1 MGFLTLTRL
10 PVGQITGDVPT
21 MGASAW
27 SWPLVGLV
35 IGALSALV
43 WCVALRLG
51 LPALPAATLACLCLT
66 VLTGGLHEDG
76 LADLADGFW
85 GGRDRERRLEIMRD
99 SRIGSYGA
107 LAIVFSVLIS
117 AGSLASLA
125 PHDGA
130 LALIALST
138 ASRAAMPLALHLMPP
153 ARSDGLGRAAGTVA
167 PRAVVVAL
175 VIGLLSLTMIG
186 LWPGLMAAAI
196 MAATGFAL
204 ALLALRKIGGQ
215 TGDVLGAL
223 QQVTELAG
231 WLALAALLGQA

>member
-10 PVGQITGDVPT
+10 PAGRIAGDVPA

-35 IGALSALV
+35 LGALSALV
-43 WCVALRLG
+43 WSVALRLG
-51 LPALPAATLACLCLT
+51 LPTLPAATLACLCLT
-66 VLTGGLHEDG
+66 VLAGGLHEDG

-85 GGRDRERRLEIMRD
+85 GGRERERRLEIMRD

-107 LAIVFSVLIS
+107 LAISFSVLIS
-117 AGSLASLA
+117 VGSLASLA
-125 PHDGA
+125 PRDGA
-130 LALIALST
+130 LALIAVSS

-153 ARSDGLGRAAGTVA
+153 ARSDGLGRAAGAVA
-167 PRAVVVAL
+167 PRAVAVAL

-186 LWPGLMAAAI
+186 FWTGLTVAVLMAAA
-196 MAATGFAL
+196 GFAL

-215 TGDVLGAL
+215 TGDALGAL
-223 QQVTELAG
+223 QQVTALTG
-231 WLALAALLGQA
+231 WLVLAALLGQA